1 MSEGQESLATA
12 GAWSKLHPPLDVAL
26 LAALEQN
33 FGFPAMTPVQA
44 AAIPLLLSHKDVAV
58 QACTGSGKTL
68 AFLIPVLELLRRREA
83 PLTKLEVGALVMTP
97 TRELAR
103 QVHAVFEALKP
114 EMEDIPMRICLA
126 AGQPDEQVLI
136 EPNWD
141 LIPPSRRPRP
151 AEGKWGFWQ
160 LHKFPFPD
168 LVPEEDREPVP
179 QGGIVD
185 GQCDV
190 IVATPGRLV
199 DLVENLRGFTLQHA
213 RYLIVDEADR
223 LLDQSYQD
231 WAQIVLDDMHQN
243 LEGSAK
249 VTPDF
254 RPFDATT
261 RRPYNLNAPG
271 APHPWYRT
279 RLSKFLFSATLGD
292 DPQQLNAMKLSR
304 PLFLYSAVVDGK
316 EVVKHLDGLSAE
328 RFFKD
333 EKADDHARSLPA
345 GLTESAVSCDA
356 ASKPVALF
364 ALLERERSQ
373 CRLII
378 VFCNSVDT
386 VTRLAHLAQLWCLRR
401 QWLGGEECVLA
412 LSSAAGAARRDAII
426 KECRRRLDED
436 DMPCTVLV
444 ASDALAR
451 GVDLPSVSLVINYD
465 APRDASNYVHRVGRA
480 ARAGAT
486 GRAITLIKRGQDKDF
501 DRARRKVAPPVKVPR
516 ESVGALSSFIPDYK
530 ACLSGLEA
538 RLGTGRKLR
547 QPAGG
552 FGRGFLNAPA
562 RSRSSSSSSAPAPAR
577 RSRSRSNSSSSGFRR
592 GFLG

>member
-1 MSEGQESLATA
+1 M
-12 GAWSKLHPPLDVAL
+12 
-26 LAALEQN
+26 
-33 FGFPAMTPVQA
+33 
-44 AAIPLLLSHKDVAV
+44 
-58 QACTGSGKTL
+58 
-68 AFLIPVLELLRRREA
+68 
-83 PLTKLEVGALVMTP
+83 
-97 TRELAR
+97 
-103 QVHAVFEALKP
+103 
-114 EMEDIPMRICLA
+114 
-126 AGQPDEQVLI
+126 
-136 EPNWD
+136 
-141 LIPPSRRPRP
+141 
-151 AEGKWGFWQ
+151 
-160 LHKFPFPD
+160 
-168 LVPEEDREPVP
+168 
-179 QGGIVD
+179 
-185 GQCDV
+185 
-190 IVATPGRLV
+190 
-199 DLVENLRGFTLQHA
+199 
-213 RYLIVDEADR
+213 
-223 LLDQSYQD
+223 
-231 WAQIVLDDMHQN
+231 
-243 LEGSAK
+243 
-249 VTPDF
+249 TPDF

-304 PLFLYSAVVDGK
+304 PLFLYSAVVDGQ

-364 ALLERERSQ
+364 ALLERERAV

-386 VTRLAHLAQLWCLRR
+386 VTRLAHLAQLWCVRR

-480 ARAGAT
+480 AL
-486 GRAITLIKRGQDKDF
+486 GRARP
-501 DRARRKVAPPVKVPR
+501 AAP
-516 ESVGALSSFIPDYK
+516 
-530 ACLSGLEA
+530 
-538 RLGTGRKLR
+538 
-547 QPAGG
+547 
-552 FGRGFLNAPA
+552 
-562 RSRSSSSSSAPAPAR
+562 SR
-577 RSRSRSNSSSSGFRR
+577 
-592 GFLG
+592 